1 MTEFRLCLCYYSKFN
16 SIHFFTTVNIDQ
28 MAFLDW
34 CTLFQTEVIY
44 VIKIQKG
51 PQRREVAIDGRY
63 SDRLL
68 VEV

>member
-1 MTEFRLCLCYYSKFN
+1 MPFVFVFTVN
-16 SIHFFTTVNIDQ
+16 SIHFFTTVNIDK

-34 CTLFQTEVIY
+34 CSTLFQTELIY
-44 VIKIQKG
+44 VIKFQKG